1 MPIDLV
7 FGPPIVAH
15 ALVRAA
21 SALMPT
27 PGLPASEGPGKTSHR
42 SANCLRHQKLSDIG
56 IVTNLPH
63 TPNPPQRRR
72 GSALLAVLWLTAAL
86 SAIAFSVASM
96 VRAETE
102 RTSTAVDSLRAYY
115 LATGSI
121 Y

>member
-1 MPIDLV
+1 MPIDRL
-7 FGPPIVAH
+7 GPTVLSESIVAH
-15 ALVRAA
+15 ALMRAA

-27 PGLPASEGPGKTSHR
+27 LGVPVCKGAGETHR
-42 SANCLRHQKLSDIG
+42 SANCLRHQKISDIG

-63 TPNPPQRRR
+63 TPKLTQRRR

-102 RTSTAVDSLRAYY
+102 RTS
-115 LATGSI
+115 
-121 Y
+121 